1 MNFEKLD
8 ELVAIPKKS
17 DASKAIRKEY
27 KAEISKLLK
36 EEGFSDNAEK
46 YLWSGF
52 SFCGAEPLFDF
63 INFHE
68 RVQQPGIVEKLL
80 KCRTYIKNEKSNGFK
95 MCLSLLVYE
104 LNYCPDNAE
113 IIEMLIK
120 GCVATYKKKDGS
132 ISKDNAKIVEK
143 YFVLLLN
150 PQAKLP
156 EWDAI
161 TLKPAV
167 LNEFCN
173 YIINVC
179 SNFTDGK
186 LGEKVKKVVTWLQSA
201 FPFATDGVL
210 TKESDAKSPSASIKK
225 PEVTNFTSQQNN
237 AAGKSLL
244 GMAVQL
250 KELSTQV
257 YSFAEESEKAKRA
270 IATLSAE
277 KAESA
282 TKLKTAEDIISH
294 LREQISAKE
303 SAITAQQLQLAEQSC
318 EIEKLKTVISV
329 YSEDKQSSMDGQL
342 NAIASKLKTE
352 YSEFKDAL
360 DLEMTVEI
368 GEILRDQ
375 LMRVFKILSKAGIDI
390 ESR

>member
-150 PQAKLP
+150 PQAKIP

-201 FPFATDGVL
+201 FPSATDGVL

-225 PEVTNFTSQQNN
+225 P
-237 AAGKSLL
+237 
-244 GMAVQL
+244 
-250 KELSTQV
+250 
-257 YSFAEESEKAKRA
+257 
-270 IATLSAE
+270 
-277 KAESA
+277 
-282 TKLKTAEDIISH
+282 
-294 LREQISAKE
+294 
-303 SAITAQQLQLAEQSC
+303 
-318 EIEKLKTVISV
+318 
-329 YSEDKQSSMDGQL
+329 
-342 NAIASKLKTE
+342 
-352 YSEFKDAL
+352 
-360 DLEMTVEI
+360 
-368 GEILRDQ
+368 
-375 LMRVFKILSKAGIDI
+375 
-390 ESR
+390 